1 LKIKS
6 QVHRKSNCVVTDFYG
21 FLKISDIY
29 ILRAK
34 SFQYFMEGVVIVRNN
49 KKLAVI
55 DGETLMDMR
64 INPIRFFIDSLLPQG
79 VSLLCG
85 APKIGKSWLVLDWCV
100 RIAKGEEVW
109 NFKTTKGTTLYLCLE
124 DNLSRIQ
131 QRLNEITDEVPN
143 NVFFATSSYSMSDGL
158 AEQIEM
164 FVAEHKDTVLVVIDT
179 FQMIRTRNK
188 DTTYANDYQEI
199 EEFKSLADKLKISLL
214 LVHHLRKQG
223 DNDPL
228 NKISGTTGISGAV
241 DTTFILD
248 KSKRS
253 QNNATMIC
261 TGRDIEY
268 RELELNFSK
277 ENHMWNLV
285 SDSVESPEILLPDEM
300 IQLIEFMKGVK
311 IFKGTNTEFA
321 EEFNSFCRKEI
332 TAKALK
338 QMMNKWR
345 YELEDNDVFFSSY
358 RSNGKRFV
366 NVHYLPDSDSSAL
379 NDGNIISAKTCVS
392 FVTCDPDE
400 PCQPT

>member
-1 LKIKS
+1 MKS
-6 QVHRKSNCVVTDFYG
+6 QVHRKANCIVTYFYG

-29 ILRAK
+29 ILGAK

-49 KKLAVI
+49 KKLTVI

-64 INPIRFFIDSLLPQG
+64 IKPISFCIDSLLPQG

-85 APKIGKSWLVLDWCV
+85 APKIGKSWLELDWCV

-109 NFKTTKGTTLYLCLE
+109 NFKTAKGTTLYLCLE

-143 NVFFATSSYSMSDGL
+143 NVFFATSSCSLSDGL
-158 AEQIEM
+158 AEQIES

-179 FQMIRTRNK
+179 FLMIRSKNK

-199 EEFKSLADKLKISLL
+199 EELKRLADKLKISLL

-277 ENHMWNLV
+277 DNHIWDLV
-285 SDSVESPEILLPDEM
+285 SDSVESPEILLQDEM
-300 IQLIEFMKGVK
+300 IQLIEFMKKVI

-321 EEFNSFCRKEI
+321 EEYNSFCRKEI
-332 TAKALK
+332 SAKALK

-345 YELEDNDVFFSSY
+345 YELESNNIYFSSY

-366 NVHYLPDSDSSAL
+366 NVHYMPDSDSSAL

-400 PCQPT
+400 PCQPM

>member
-1 LKIKS
+1 
-6 QVHRKSNCVVTDFYG
+6 
-21 FLKISDIY
+21 
-29 ILRAK
+29 
-34 SFQYFMEGVVIVRNN
+34 M
-49 KKLAVI
+49 
-55 DGETLMDMR
+55 
-64 INPIRFFIDSLLPQG
+64 
-79 VSLLCG
+79 
-85 APKIGKSWLVLDWCV
+85 
-100 RIAKGEEVW
+100 
-109 NFKTTKGTTLYLCLE
+109 YLCLE

-143 NVFFATSSYSMSDGL
+143 NVFFATSSCSLSDGL
-158 AEQIEM
+158 AEQIES

-179 FQMIRTRNK
+179 FQMIRSKNK

-199 EEFKSLADKLKISLL
+199 EELKRLADKLKISLL

-277 ENHMWNLV
+277 DNHMWNLV

-300 IQLIEFMKGVK
+300 IQLIEFMKKVK
-311 IFKGTNTEFA
+311 IFKGTNTKFA
-321 EEFNSFCRKEI
+321 EEFNSFCCKEI
-332 TAKALK
+332 SAKALK

-379 NDGNIISAKTCVS
+379 NDGNIISAKTCVP

-400 PCQPT
+400 PCQPTRVDLCDYFAEYEKIPDCK

>member
-1 LKIKS
+1 MKS
-6 QVHRKSNCVVTDFYG
+6 QVHRKANCVVTYFYG

-29 ILRAK
+29 ILGAK

-49 KKLAVI
+49 KKLTVI

-64 INPIRFFIDSLLPQG
+64 IKPISFCIDSLLPQG

-85 APKIGKSWLVLDWCV
+85 APKIGKSWLVLNWCV
-100 RIAKGEEVW
+100 RIVKGEEVW
-109 NFKTTKGTTLYLCLE
+109 NFKTAKGTTLYLCLE

-143 NVFFATSSYSMSDGL
+143 NVFFATSSCSMSDGL

-164 FVAEHKDTVLVVIDT
+164 FIAEQNDTVLVVIDT
-179 FQMIRTRNK
+179 FQMIRSKNK

-199 EEFKSLADKLKISLL
+199 EELKRLAVKLKISLL

-277 ENHMWNLV
+277 DNHIWDLV
-285 SDSVESPEILLPDEM
+285 SDSVESPEILLPEEM
-300 IQLIEFMKGVK
+300 NSLIEFMKQK
-311 IFKGTNTEFA
+311 IVFKGTNSEFTE
-321 EEFNSFCRKEI
+321 EYNSFCRKEI
-332 TAKALK
+332 SAKALK

-345 YELEDNDVFFSSY
+345 YELESNNIYFSSY

-366 NVHYLPDSDSSAL
+366 NVHYMPDSDSSAL

-400 PCQPT
+400 PC

>member
-1 LKIKS
+1 MILKK
-6 QVHRKSNCVVTDFYG
+6 
-21 FLKISDIY
+21 SDIY
-29 ILRAK
+29 ILGAK

-49 KKLAVI
+49 KKLTVI

-64 INPIRFFIDSLLPQG
+64 IKPISFCIDSLLPQG

-100 RIAKGEEVW
+100 RIGKGEEVW
-109 NFKTTKGTTLYLCLE
+109 NFKTAKGTTLYLCLE

-143 NVFFATSSYSMSDGL
+143 NVFFATSSCSMSDGL

-164 FVAEHKDTVLVVIDT
+164 FIAEQNDTVLVVIDT
-179 FQMIRTRNK
+179 FQMIRSKNK

-199 EEFKSLADKLKISLL
+199 EELKRLADKLKISLL

-277 ENHMWNLV
+277 DNHIWDLV
-285 SDSVESPEILLPDEM
+285 SDSVESPEILLPEEM
-300 IQLIEFMKGVK
+300 NSLIEFMKQK
-311 IFKGTNTEFA
+311 IVFKGTNSEFTE
-321 EEFNSFCRKEI
+321 EYNSFCRKEI
-332 TAKALK
+332 SAKALK

-345 YELEDNDVFFSSY
+345 YELESNNIYFSSY

-366 NVHYLPDSDSSAL
+366 NVHYMPDSDSSAL

-400 PCQPT
+400 PCQPM

>member
-1 LKIKS
+1 MKS
-6 QVHRKSNCVVTDFYG
+6 QVHRKANCVVTYFYG

-29 ILRAK
+29 ILGAK

-49 KKLAVI
+49 KKLTVI

-64 INPIRFFIDSLLPQG
+64 IKPISFCIDSLLPQG

-85 APKIGKSWLVLDWCV
+85 APKIGKSWLVLNWCV

-109 NFKTTKGTTLYLCLE
+109 NFKTAKETTLYLCLE

-143 NVFFATSSYSMSDGL
+143 NVFFATSSCSMSDGL

-164 FVAEHKDTVLVVIDT
+164 FIAEQNDTVLVVIDT
-179 FQMIRTRNK
+179 FQMIRSKNK

-199 EEFKSLADKLKISLL
+199 EELKRLAVKLKISLL

-277 ENHMWNLV
+277 DNHIWDLV
-285 SDSVESPEILLPDEM
+285 SDSVESPEILLPEEM
-300 IQLIEFMKGVK
+300 NSLIEFMKQK
-311 IFKGTNTEFA
+311 IVFKGTNSEFTE
-321 EEFNSFCRKEI
+321 EYNSFCRKEI
-332 TAKALK
+332 SAKALK

-345 YELEDNDVFFSSY
+345 YELESNNIYFSSY

-366 NVHYLPDSDSSAL
+366 NVHYMPDSDSSAL

-400 PCQPT
+400 PC

>member
-1 LKIKS
+1 M
-6 QVHRKSNCVVTDFYG
+6 CET
-21 FLKISDIY
+21 
-29 ILRAK
+29 
-34 SFQYFMEGVVIVRNN
+34 ET
-49 KKLAVI
+49 KKKFNAI
-55 DGETLMDMR
+55 DGETLMDMNLPR
-64 INPIRFFIDSLLPQG
+64 TKFVIKGILPQG
-79 VSLLCG
+79 LAIIAG
-85 APKIGKSWLVLDWCV
+85 APKIGKSWLMLDWCV
-100 RIAKGEEVW
+100 KIAKGENIW

-124 DNLSRIQ
+124 DNDNRIQ
-131 QRLNEITDEVPN
+131 DRLLTITDEV
-143 NVFFATSSYSMSDGL
+143 TSDVYFVTDCCSLSDGL
-158 AEQIEM
+158 EEQIRN
-164 FVAEHKDTVLVVIDT
+164 FVNEHSDTVLIVIDT
-179 FQMIRTRNK
+179 LQKVRQNTK
-188 DTTYANDYQEI
+188 DISYASDYKEI
-199 EEFKSLADKLKISLL
+199 ETIKKIADELQIAIL

-277 ENHMWNLV
+277 DNHMWNLV

-300 IQLIEFMKGVK
+300 IQLIEFMKKVK

-321 EEFNSFCRKEI
+321 EEFNSFCCKEI
-332 TAKALK
+332 SAKALK

-366 NVHYLPDSDSSAL
+366 NVHYLPDSDSSAVS
-379 NDGNIISAKTCVS
+379 DVNIISAKTCVP

-400 PCQPT
+400 LRQPT

>member
-1 LKIKS
+1 
-6 QVHRKSNCVVTDFYG
+6 
-21 FLKISDIY
+21 
-29 ILRAK
+29 
-34 SFQYFMEGVVIVRNN
+34 MRNN
-49 KKLAVI
+49 KKLTVI

-64 INPIRFFIDSLLPQG
+64 IKPISFCIDSLLPQG

-109 NFKTTKGTTLYLCLE
+109 NFKTAKGTTLYLCLE

-143 NVFFATSSYSMSDGL
+143 NVFFATSSCSLSDGL
-158 AEQIEM
+158 AEQIES

-179 FQMIRTRNK
+179 FLMIRSKNK

-199 EEFKSLADKLKISLL
+199 EKLKRLADKLKISLL

-277 ENHMWNLV
+277 DNHIWDLV
-285 SDSVESPEILLPDEM
+285 SDSVESPEILLQDEM
-300 IQLIEFMKGVK
+300 IQLIEFMKKVI

-321 EEFNSFCRKEI
+321 EEYNSFCRKEI
-332 TAKALK
+332 SAKALK

-345 YELEDNDVFFSSY
+345 YELESNNIYFSSY

-366 NVHYLPDSDSSAL
+366 NVHYMPDSDSSAL

-400 PCQPT
+400 PCQPM

>member
-1 LKIKS
+1 MKS
-6 QVHRKSNCVVTDFYG
+6 QVHRKANCVVTYFYG

-29 ILRAK
+29 ILGAK

-49 KKLAVI
+49 KKLTVI
-55 DGETLMDMR
+55 DGETLMNMR
-64 INPIRFFIDSLLPQG
+64 IKPISFCIDSLLPQG

-109 NFKTTKGTTLYLCLE
+109 NFKTMKGTTLYLCLE

-143 NVFFATSSYSMSDGL
+143 NVFFATSSCSMSDGL

-164 FVAEHKDTVLVVIDT
+164 FIAEQNDTVLVVIDT
-179 FQMIRTRNK
+179 FQMIRSKNK

-199 EEFKSLADKLKISLL
+199 EELKRLADKLKISLL

-277 ENHMWNLV
+277 DNHIWDLV
-285 SDSVESPEILLPDEM
+285 SDSVESPEILLPEEM
-300 IQLIEFMKGVK
+300 NSLIEFMKQK
-311 IFKGTNTEFA
+311 IVFKGTNSEFTE
-321 EEFNSFCRKEI
+321 EYNSFCRKEI
-332 TAKALK
+332 SAKALK

-345 YELEDNDVFFSSY
+345 YELESNNIYFSSY

-366 NVHYLPDSDSSAL
+366 NVHYMPDSDSSAL

-400 PCQPT
+400 PCQPM

>member
-1 LKIKS
+1 
-6 QVHRKSNCVVTDFYG
+6 
-21 FLKISDIY
+21 
-29 ILRAK
+29 
-34 SFQYFMEGVVIVRNN
+34 MEGVVIVRNN
-49 KKLAVI
+49 KKLTVI
-55 DGETLMDMR
+55 GGETLMDMR
-64 INPIRFFIDSLLPQG
+64 IKPISFCIDSLLPQG
-79 VSLLCG
+79 VSMLCG

-100 RIAKGEEVW
+100 RIAKGEEGW
-109 NFKTTKGTTLYLCLE
+109 NFKTTKGTTVYLCIE

-143 NVFFATSSYSMSDGL
+143 NVFFATSSCSLPDGL
-158 AEQIEM
+158 AEQIKS

-179 FQMIRTRNK
+179 FQMIRSKNK

-199 EEFKSLADKLKISLL
+199 EELKRLADKLKISLL

-277 ENHMWNLV
+277 DNHIWDLV

-300 IQLIEFMKGVK
+300 IQLIEFMKKVI

-332 TAKALK
+332 SAKALK

-345 YELEDNDVFFSSY
+345 YELESNNIYFSSY

-366 NVHYLPDSDSSAL
+366 NVHYMPDSDSSAVS
-379 NDGNIISAKTCVS
+379 DVNIISAKTCVP

-400 PCQPT
+400 LCQPT

>member
-1 LKIKS
+1 MKS
-6 QVHRKSNCVVTDFYG
+6 QVHRKANCIVTYFYG

-29 ILRAK
+29 ILGAK

-49 KKLAVI
+49 KKLTVI

-64 INPIRFFIDSLLPQG
+64 IKPISFCIDSLLPQG

-109 NFKTTKGTTLYLCLE
+109 NFKTAKGTTLYLCLE

-143 NVFFATSSYSMSDGL
+143 NVFFATSSCSLSDGL
-158 AEQIEM
+158 AEQIES

-179 FQMIRTRNK
+179 FLMIRSKNK

-199 EEFKSLADKLKISLL
+199 EELKRLADKLKISLL

-277 ENHMWNLV
+277 DNHIWDLV
-285 SDSVESPEILLPDEM
+285 SDSVESPEILLQDEM
-300 IQLIEFMKGVK
+300 IQLIEFMKKVI

-321 EEFNSFCRKEI
+321 EEYNSFCRKEI
-332 TAKALK
+332 SAKALK

-345 YELEDNDVFFSSY
+345 YELESNNIYFSSY

-366 NVHYLPDSDSSAL
+366 NVHYMPDSDSSAL

-400 PCQPT
+400 PCQPM

>member
-1 LKIKS
+1 MKS
-6 QVHRKSNCVVTDFYG
+6 QVHRKSNCVVTYFYG

-29 ILRAK
+29 ILGAK

-49 KKLAVI
+49 KKLTVI

-64 INPIRFFIDSLLPQG
+64 IKPISFCIDSLLPQG

-85 APKIGKSWLVLDWCV
+85 APKIGKSWLVLNWCV

-109 NFKTTKGTTLYLCLE
+109 NFKTAKGTTLYLCLE

-143 NVFFATSSYSMSDGL
+143 NVFFATSSCSMSDGL

-164 FVAEHKDTVLVVIDT
+164 FIAEQNDTVLVVIDT
-179 FQMIRTRNK
+179 FQMIRSKNK

-199 EEFKSLADKLKISLL
+199 EELKRLAVKLKISLL

-277 ENHMWNLV
+277 DNHIWDLV
-285 SDSVESPEILLPDEM
+285 SDSVESPEILLPEEM
-300 IQLIEFMKGVK
+300 NSLIEFMKQK
-311 IFKGTNTEFA
+311 IVFKGTNSEFTE
-321 EEFNSFCRKEI
+321 EYNSFCRKEI
-332 TAKALK
+332 SAKALK

-345 YELEDNDVFFSSY
+345 YELESNNIYFSSY

-366 NVHYLPDSDSSAL
+366 NVHYMPDSDSSAL

-400 PCQPT
+400 PC

>member
-1 LKIKS
+1 MKS
-6 QVHRKSNCVVTDFYG
+6 QVHRKANCVVTYFYG

-29 ILRAK
+29 ILGAK

-49 KKLAVI
+49 KKLTVI

-64 INPIRFFIDSLLPQG
+64 IKPISFCIDSLLPQG

-85 APKIGKSWLVLDWCV
+85 APKIGKSWLVLKWCV

-109 NFKTTKGTTLYLCLE
+109 NFKTAKGTTLYLCLE

-143 NVFFATSSYSMSDGL
+143 NVFFATSSCSMSDGL

-164 FVAEHKDTVLVVIDT
+164 FIAEQNDTVLVVIDT
-179 FQMIRTRNK
+179 FQMIRSKNK

-199 EEFKSLADKLKISLL
+199 EELKRLAVKLKISLL

-277 ENHMWNLV
+277 DNHIWDLV
-285 SDSVESPEILLPDEM
+285 SDSVESPEILLPEEM
-300 IQLIEFMKGVK
+300 NSLIEFMKQK
-311 IFKGTNTEFA
+311 IVFKGTNSEFTE
-321 EEFNSFCRKEI
+321 EYNSFCRKEI
-332 TAKALK
+332 SAKALK

-345 YELEDNDVFFSSY
+345 YELESNNIYFSSY

-366 NVHYLPDSDSSAL
+366 NVHYMPDSDSSAL

-400 PCQPT
+400 PC

>member
-1 LKIKS
+1 MSRIL
-6 QVHRKSNCVVTDFYG
+6 R

-34 SFQYFMEGVVIVRNN
+34 SFQYFMEGVVMVSNN
-49 KKLAVI
+49 KKLTVI

-64 INPIRFFIDSLLPQG
+64 IKPISFCIDSLLPQG

-109 NFKTTKGTTLYLCLE
+109 DFKTAKGTTLYLCLE

-131 QRLNEITDEVPN
+131 QRLNEITDEVSC
-143 NVFFATSSYSMSDGL
+143 NVFFATSSRSMSDGL
-158 AEQIEM
+158 AEQIES

-179 FQMIRTRNK
+179 FQMIRSKNK

-199 EEFKSLADKLKISLL
+199 EELKRLSDNLKISLL

-277 ENHMWNLV
+277 DNHIWDLV
-285 SDSVESPEILLPDEM
+285 SDSGESPEILLPDEM
-300 IQLIEFMKGVK
+300 IQLIEFMKKVK

-321 EEFNSFCRKEI
+321 EAFNSFCCKEI
-332 TAKALK
+332 SAKALK

-379 NDGNIISAKTCVS
+379 NDGNIIGAKTCVP
-392 FVTCDPDE
+392 FVTCDPEE

>member
-1 LKIKS
+1 
-6 QVHRKSNCVVTDFYG
+6 
-21 FLKISDIY
+21 
-29 ILRAK
+29 
-34 SFQYFMEGVVIVRNN
+34 MRNN
-49 KKLAVI
+49 KKLTVI

-64 INPIRFFIDSLLPQG
+64 IKPISFCIDSLLPQG

-109 NFKTTKGTTLYLCLE
+109 NFKTVKGTTLYLCLE

-143 NVFFATSSYSMSDGL
+143 NVFFATSSCSMSDGL

-164 FVAEHKDTVLVVIDT
+164 FVAEHNDTVLVVIDT
-179 FQMIRTRNK
+179 FQMIRSKNK

-199 EEFKSLADKLKISLL
+199 EELKRLADKLKISLL

-241 DTTFILD
+241 DTMFILD

-268 RELELNFSK
+268 RELELSFSK
-277 ENHMWNLV
+277 DNHIWNLV
-285 SDSVESPEILLPDEM
+285 SDSVESPEILLPEEM
-300 IQLIEFMKGVK
+300 NSLIEFMKQK
-311 IFKGTNTEFA
+311 IVFKGTNSEFTK
-321 EEFNSFCRKEI
+321 EFNSFCCKEI
-332 TAKALK
+332 SAKALK

-366 NVHYLPDSDSSAL
+366 NVHYMPDSDLSAVS
-379 NDGNIISAKTCVS
+379 DGNIISAKTCVP

-400 PCQPT
+400 LCQVT

>member
-1 LKIKS
+1 
-6 QVHRKSNCVVTDFYG
+6 
-21 FLKISDIY
+21 
-29 ILRAK
+29 
-34 SFQYFMEGVVIVRNN
+34 MRNN
-49 KKLAVI
+49 KKLVVV

-64 INPIRFFIDSLLPQG
+64 IKPISFCIDSLLPQ
-79 VSLLCG
+79 SINALRCS
-85 APKIGKSWLVLDWCV
+85 KIGKSWLVLDWCV

-143 NVFFATSSYSMSDGL
+143 NVFFATSSCSLPDGL
-158 AEQIEM
+158 AEQIES

-179 FQMIRTRNK
+179 FQMIRSKNK

-199 EEFKSLADKLKISLL
+199 EELKRLADKLKISLL

-277 ENHMWNLV
+277 DNHIWDLV

-300 IQLIEFMKGVK
+300 IQLIEFMKKVK
-311 IFKGTNTEFA
+311 SSKVRIP
-321 EEFNSFCRKEI
+321 NSQKNLI
-332 TAKALK
+332 LSAVKKSL
-338 QMMNKWR
+338 Q
-345 YELEDNDVFFSSY
+345 
-358 RSNGKRFV
+358 KR
-366 NVHYLPDSDSSAL
+366 
-379 NDGNIISAKTCVS
+379 
-392 FVTCDPDE
+392 
-400 PCQPT
+400 